1 MRRHSEGVWLGGSL
15 GEGEGEGEGEGQ
27 GQGQVTR
34 GAELGCGGPAYRL

>member
-1 MRRHSEGVWLGGSL
+1 MCSEGVWLMGNFGEGQ
-15 GEGEGEGEGEGQ
+15 GEGEGQQ

>member
-1 MRRHSEGVWLGGSL
+1 MCSAGVWLMGNFGEGQ
-15 GEGEGEGEGEGQ
+15 GEGEGQQ